1 MVRRGEVWWAEHP
14 EWGRRPALVMT
25 RDEAIDSL
33 NQVFVVL
40 ATTRI
45 RGIPTEVEL
54 GREDGMPR
62 DCVLN
67 ADHTDTV
74 AKGYLVERITVLSPG
89 KVAAA
94 CAALNTATS
103 CG

>member
-1 MVRRGEVWWAEHP
+1 VVRRGEVWWAEHP

-33 NQVFVVL
+33 NEVFVVL
-40 ATTRI
+40 ATTSI

-54 GREDGMPR
+54 GREEGMSR

-74 AKGYLVERITVLSPG
+74 AKGYLVERITVLSPE
-89 KVAAA
+89 KVAAV
-94 CAALNTATS
+94 CAALSTATS

>member
-1 MVRRGEVWWAEHP
+1 
-14 EWGRRPALVMT
+14 MT
-25 RDEAIDSL
+25 RQEAIDSL
-33 NQVFVVL
+33 NEVLVVL

-45 RGIPTEVEL
+45 RGLPTEVEL

-62 DCVLN
+62 ECALN

-74 AKGYLVERITVLSPG
+74 AKGYLIERITMLSPE
-89 KVAAA
+89 KIAAV
-94 CAALNTATS
+94 CAALGAATS

>member
-1 MVRRGEVWWAEHP
+1 MRRGEVWWAEHP
-14 EWGRRPALVMT
+14 ESGRRPALVMT
-25 RDEAIDSL
+25 RNEAVDSL
-33 NQVFVVL
+33 NEVFVVL
-40 ATTRI
+40 ATTQV

-54 GREDGMPR
+54 GHEDGMPR

-74 AKGYLVERITVLSPG
+74 AKGYLVERITMLSPE
-89 KVAAA
+89 KVAAV
-94 CAALNTATS
+94 CAALSAATS

>member
-1 MVRRGEVWWAEHP
+1 MRRGEVWWAEHP

-54 GREDGMPR
+54 GPEDGMPR

-74 AKGYLVERITVLSPG
+74 AKGHLVERITALSPG
-89 KVAAA
+89 KVAAV
-94 CAALNTATS
+94 CVALSTATR

>member
-33 NQVFVVL
+33 NEVFVVL
-40 ATTRI
+40 ATTSI

-54 GREDGMPR
+54 GREDGMSR

-74 AKGYLVERITVLSPG
+74 AKGYLVERITVLSPER
-89 KVAAA
+89 VAAV
-94 CAALNTATS
+94 CAALSTATS
-103 CG
+103 CH